1 MAQDAVSH
9 VNHAQNC
16 WSRTVASN
24 LLIRKVLNICN
35 VALENVQRGRVKE
48 LQIARALL

>member
-1 MAQDAVSH
+1 MVRDAVSH

-16 WSRTVASN
+16 WPRTVASN
-24 LLIRKVLNICN
+24 LLIHKVLNICN
-35 VALENVQRGRVKE
+35 VTLENVRRGRVEE